1 MYYTLYFLV
10 SLIATTVGSITG
22 MGGGVIIKP
31 ILDFIGT
38 YNAQTIG
45 VISSIT
51 VLTMSIISV

>member
-1 MYYTLYFLV
+1 M
-10 SLIATTVGSITG
+10 TG

-31 ILDFIGT
+31 AMDFIGT

-51 VLTMSIISV
+51 VFSMSIVSIIKQIQLKLK